1 MEHKYE
7 LHYLSYTDY
16 STYLV
21 NAVVSKNNIG
31 VATLDIWAFSMVL
44 EIYQKYCEENNYLYQ
59 KKDGATPLTRI
70 SKHEAQLLGYT
81 YTRLVQECVIEG
93 IKHVSNGSKG
103 FDMYFLKSI
112 GKEENEKKIRSDL
125 TSTFGLSDVLVDK
138 LLFIVRFANDNH
150 DLIKGCKNFISLYN
164 KGRFPTDPE
173 ALDYWESYISENT
186 YFGSLLKVLFNI
198 KKGYESQ
205 AEESTESVDALFDMD
220 FSALLGA

>member
-1 MEHKYE
+1 MILEVYQQ
-7 LHYLSYTDY
+7 Y
-16 STYLV
+16 S
-21 NAVVSKNNIG
+21 K
-31 VATLDIWAFSMVL
+31 D
-44 EIYQKYCEENNYLYQ
+44 NNYIYQ

-81 YTRLVQECVIEG
+81 YTRLVQEFVIEG

-125 TSTFGLSDVLVDK
+125 TSTFGLSNILVDK

-164 KGRFPTDPE
+164 KGRFPADTE
-173 ALDYWESYISENT
+173 ALDHWEEYISNNT

-198 KKGYESQ
+198 KQGYATQ
-205 AEESTESVDALFDMD
+205 AEDDYQELESLFDSSSEVVFD
-220 FSALLGA
+220 FNMA